1 MKVDYDSQAHS
12 ILFEFGDFHYF
23 GEGDYVELL
32 GHDECIVGFH
42 DGHVGH
48 IQLLNADRDLTLLD
62 EAVKRFDLDAEGLR
76 AAARAALAAPD
87 REIHIEVGRDLA
99 AEHAEAEAAR
109 AAQLAPT
116 GVTRPSG

>member
-12 ILFEFGDFHYF
+12 ILFEFGGLHYF
-23 GEGDYVELL
+23 EEGDFVRLL
-32 GHDECIVGFH
+32 GDDQCIVGFH

-48 IQLLNADRDLTLLD
+48 IQLLDADRGISLLD
-62 EAVKRFDLDAEGLR
+62 EAAERFGLDAEALR
-76 AAARAALAAPD
+76 AAAHAALAAPD
-87 REIHIEVGRDLA
+87 REINIEVGKDLA